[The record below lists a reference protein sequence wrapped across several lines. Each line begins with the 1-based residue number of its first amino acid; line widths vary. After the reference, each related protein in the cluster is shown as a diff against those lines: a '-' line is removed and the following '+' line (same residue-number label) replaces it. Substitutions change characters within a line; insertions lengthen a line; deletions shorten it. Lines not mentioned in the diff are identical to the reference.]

1 MARFT
6 LAVIVCGVAVRL
18 YELAYGTRLIGS
30 ILWLLVFIGLMI
42 AGVYYLVR
50 LITYVRQRMLWRLSG
65 RLAVT
70 YVFIAFVPIVLILV
84 LVVIGAMIINGQFAA
99 FLVSQRLDN
108 HFDELKQ
115 LNRVVAREAIHTAAR
130 KPAQLIGELHAFYV
144 DDLGHYASS
153 YPGLQITL
161 RVGVEAE
168 AFTLTGQRLDDVITM
183 PPWLTQEEWAGV
195 TTDEGKIA
203 LRAVDHVGTPAGNL
217 ALILSMPITP
227 ELLNQVGEGIGP
239 VEVYEGRGGNPAQP
253 NSNPNPNPSLNA
265 IHSSS
270 LARPEAH
277 SWLDFPVFGVSEIN
291 PVDWRSNDFHRRN
304 TSVVMAVYSRVYAL
318 NGQLFRTLGRH
329 SSVPVDIFIA
339 VCIVFLII
347 EIVALAFGIGLTR
360 SITSTVNKLQIATER
375 VKKGDFSHRIDLPAR
390 DQVSAL
396 GGAFDTMT
404 ASVERLMIES
414 QEKLRLESEVKI
426 AREVQALLFPQHTPE
441 LPGVNMFGVCHPAR
455 GVSGD
460 YYDFLKLSNEH
471 AGLVLGDVSGKG
483 IFAALLMATIQ
494 SAIHSQFYDGR
505 AARNAR
511 DGVAVSPAEVVERLN
526 RQLYENTPEGKY
538 ATFFYGIYQAESRRL
553 TYTNAGHPAPF
564 LFRRERL
571 ERLDRG
577 GTIIG
582 MFPHVKFEQAEVQL
596 EPGDLLL
603 AFTDGMTEPE
613 NSYGEEFGEERLLEI
628 LRESINAPPE
638 VLTEQIYQT
647 LTDWTG
653 SSELQDDMTMIYLK
667 CLH

>member
-6 LAVIVCGVAVRL
+6 LAVIVCGAAVWL
-18 YELAYGTRLIGS
+18 LEGVYPALG
-30 ILWLLVFIGLMI
+30 ILWLPLGICLLI

-50 LITYVRQRMLWRLSG
+50 VITYIRQRMLWRLSG

-99 FLVSQRLDN
+99 FLVNQRLRN

-115 LNRVVAREAIHTAAR
+115 LNRVVAHEAVHTRTRA
-130 KPAQLIGELHAFYV
+130 PGELIDELQSFYSN
-144 DDLGHYASS
+144 DLGAYASS
-153 YPGLQITL
+153 YPGLQISL
-161 RVGVEAE
+161 RVAGDSR
-168 AFTLTGQRLDDVITM
+168 AFTLTGHRLDDVITV

-195 TTDEGKIA
+195 ASDEGKIA
-203 LRAVDHVGTPAGNL
+203 LRAVDHVGTPAGKL
-217 ALILSMPITP
+217 VLILSMPITP
-227 ELLNQVGEGIGP
+227 ELLNLVGEGIGP
-239 VEVYEGRGGNPAQP
+239 VEVYESRGGNPAQP
-253 NSNPNPNPSLNA
+253 NPNPNLNPT
-265 IHSSS
+265 HSSS

-277 SWLDFPVFGVSEIN
+277 SWLDFPVFGVSDIN
-291 PVDWRSNDFHRRN
+291 PVEWRSNDFHQRN
-304 TSVVMAVYSRVYAL
+304 TSVVMAVYSRVFAL

-329 SSVPVDIFIA
+329 SSVPVDVFIA

-375 VKKGDFSHRIDLPAR
+375 VKRGDFSHRIDLPAR

-396 GGAFDTMT
+396 GEAFDTMT
-404 ASVERLMIES
+404 ASVERLLIES

-426 AREVQALLFPQHTPE
+426 AREVQTLLFPQHTPE
-441 LPGVNMFGVCHPAR
+441 LPGVKMYGVCHPAR

-460 YYDFLKLSNEH
+460 YYDFLKLSKEH

-538 ATFFYGIYQAESRRL
+538 ATFFYAIYQAESRRL
-553 TYTNAGHPAPF
+553 TYTNAGHPPPF
-564 LFRRERL
+564 LFRRQGCERL
-571 ERLDRG
+571 GKG

-613 NSYGEEFGEERLLEI
+613 NSYGEEFGEERLLDV

-647 LTDWTG
+647 LMDWTG
-653 SSELQDDMTMIYLK
+653 SSELQDDMTMLYLK

>member
-347 EIVALAFGIGLTR
+347 EIVALA
-360 SITSTVNKLQIATER
+360 
-375 VKKGDFSHRIDLPAR
+375 
-390 DQVSAL
+390 
-396 GGAFDTMT
+396 
-404 ASVERLMIES
+404 
-414 QEKLRLESEVKI
+414 
-426 AREVQALLFPQHTPE
+426 
-441 LPGVNMFGVCHPAR
+441 
-455 GVSGD
+455 
-460 YYDFLKLSNEH
+460 
-471 AGLVLGDVSGKG
+471 
-483 IFAALLMATIQ
+483 
-494 SAIHSQFYDGR
+494 
-505 AARNAR
+505 
-511 DGVAVSPAEVVERLN
+511 
-526 RQLYENTPEGKY
+526 
-538 ATFFYGIYQAESRRL
+538 
-553 TYTNAGHPAPF
+553 
-564 LFRRERL
+564 
-571 ERLDRG
+571 
-577 GTIIG
+577 
-582 MFPHVKFEQAEVQL
+582 
-596 EPGDLLL
+596 
-603 AFTDGMTEPE
+603 
-613 NSYGEEFGEERLLEI
+613 
-628 LRESINAPPE
+628 
-638 VLTEQIYQT
+638 
-647 LTDWTG
+647 
-653 SSELQDDMTMIYLK
+653 
-667 CLH
+667 